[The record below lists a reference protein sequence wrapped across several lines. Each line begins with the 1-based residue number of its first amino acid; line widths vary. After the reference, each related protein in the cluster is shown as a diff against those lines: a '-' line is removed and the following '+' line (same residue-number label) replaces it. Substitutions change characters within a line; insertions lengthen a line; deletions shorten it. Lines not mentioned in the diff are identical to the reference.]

1 MAQADSVPTAIPGPI
16 TGAISKAS
24 TNRGSADRLY
34 LIGGS
39 APYIPPIETETSL
52 LELWRDISRRAD
64 PDNPMEE
71 QNRRWHETITG
82 RVPLGGYIVAIT
94 YATVSILLGW
104 WPWNILLILLLFSCS
119 KHLQLSGIGNAGEG
133 DGRRRAASC
142 R

>member
-1 MAQADSVPTAIPGPI
+1 MAKADSLPTAIPGPI

-34 LIGGS
+34 LIGGPAS
-39 APYIPPIETETSL
+39 HIPPIETEASL
-52 LELWRDISRRAD
+52 LELCREIGQRVD
-64 PDNPMEE
+64 PDNPMDE

-82 RVPLGGYIVAIT
+82 RMPLGYYIVAIT

-119 KHLQLSGIGNAGEG
+119 KYLRLSATDDAGEG

>member
-1 MAQADSVPTAIPGPI
+1 MAQADSVPTAIPRPI

-39 APYIPPIETETSL
+39 APHIPPIETETSL
-52 LELWRDISRRAD
+52 LELWREVCRRAD
-64 PDNPMEE
+64 RDNPTEE
-71 QNRRWHETITG
+71 QSRRWHETITG
-82 RVPLGGYIVAIT
+82 RIPLGWYIVAIL
-94 YATVSILLGW
+94 YATVSILLGC

-119 KHLQLSGIGNAGEG
+119 KYVQLSAINNAGG
-133 DGRRRAASC
+133 SNGRRRGGSC

>member
-1 MAQADSVPTAIPGPI
+1 MAKADSLPTAIPGPI

-24 TNRGSADRLY
+24 TNRGSADRLC

-52 LELWRDISRRAD
+52 LEPWRDISRRAD
-64 PDNPMEE
+64 RDDPTEE
-71 QNRRWHETITG
+71 QNRQKTIIG
-82 RVPLGGYIVAIT
+82 RMPLGWYIVAIT
-94 YATVSILLGW
+94 YATLSILLGW

-119 KHLQLSGIGNAGEG
+119 KYLRLSATDDAGES
-133 DGRRRAASC
+133 GRPQSGGSC

>member
-39 APYIPPIETETSL
+39 APYIPPIQTETSL
-52 LELWRDISRRAD
+52 LKLWREMCRRAD
-64 PDNPMEE
+64 RDDSMEE
-71 QNRRWHETITG
+71 QNRQKTITG
-82 RVPLGGYIVAIT
+82 RMPLGWYLVAVC
-94 YATVSILLGW
+94 YATAVILLGW
-104 WPWNILLILLLFSCS
+104 YPWNFLLILLLFSN
-119 KHLQLSGIGNAGEG
+119 KHLQLSGIGNAGES
-133 DGRRRAASC
+133 GRPQSGGIC

>member
-52 LELWRDISRRAD
+52 LELWRDISRRAE
-64 PDNPMEE
+64 DNPMEE

-82 RVPLGGYIVAIT
+82 RLPLGYYIVAIT
-94 YATVSILLGW
+94 YATLSILLGW

-119 KHLQLSGIGNAGEG
+119 KYLRLSATDDAGEG
-133 DGRRRAASC
+133 DRRRRAASC

>member
-24 TNRGSADRLY
+24 TNRGSAGRLY
-34 LIGGS
+34 LIGGPAS
-39 APYIPPIETETSL
+39 HIPAIETETSL

-64 PDNPMEE
+64 RDDPTEE
-71 QNRRWHETITG
+71 QNRQKTIIG
-82 RVPLGGYIVAIT
+82 RVPLGWYIVAIT
-94 YATVSILLGW
+94 YATLSILLGW

-119 KHLQLSGIGNAGEG
+119 KYLRLSATDDAGES
-133 DGRRRAASC
+133 GRPQSGGSC

>member
-1 MAQADSVPTAIPGPI
+1 MAQADSVPTAIPRPI

-52 LELWRDISRRAD
+52 LEPWRDISRRAD

-71 QNRRWHETITG
+71 QNRQKTMTG
-82 RVPLGGYIVAIT
+82 RMPLGWYLVAVC
-94 YATVSILLGW
+94 YATAVILLGW
-104 WPWNILLILLLFSCS
+104 YPWNFLLILLLFSN
-119 KHLQLSGIGNAGEG
+119 KHLQLSGIGNAGES
-133 DGRRRAASC
+133 GRPQSGGSC

>member
-1 MAQADSVPTAIPGPI
+1 MAQADSVPTAIPRPI

-52 LELWRDISRRAD
+52 LELWREISRRAD

-71 QNRRWHETITG
+71 QNRQKTMTG
-82 RVPLGGYIVAIT
+82 RMPVGWYLVAVC
-94 YATVSILLGW
+94 YATAVILLGW
-104 WPWNILLILLLFSCS
+104 YPWNFLLILLLFGN
-119 KHLQLSGIGNAGEG
+119 KHLELSGIGNAGKSVRSG
-133 DGRRRAASC
+133 GSC

>member
-1 MAQADSVPTAIPGPI
+1 MAKADSVPTAIPGPI

-52 LELWRDISRRAD
+52 LELWREISRRAD

-71 QNRRWHETITG
+71 QNRQKTMTG
-82 RVPLGGYIVAIT
+82 RMPLGWYLVAVC
-94 YATVSILLGW
+94 YATAVILLGW
-104 WPWNILLILLLFSCS
+104 YPWNILLILLLFSCS
-119 KHLQLSGIGNAGEG
+119 KYLRLSATDDAGEG
-133 DGRRRAASC
+133 DGRRRAGSC

>member
-1 MAQADSVPTAIPGPI
+1 MAQADSVPTAIPEPI

-52 LELWRDISRRAD
+52 LELWREISRRAD
-64 PDNPMEE
+64 PDDPMEE
-71 QNRRWHETITG
+71 QNRQKTITG
-82 RVPLGGYIVAIT
+82 RMPLGWYLVAVC
-94 YATVSILLGW
+94 YATAVILLGW
-104 WPWNILLILLLFSCS
+104 YPWNFLLILLLFSN
-119 KHLQLSGIGNAGEG
+119 KHLQLSGIGNAGES
-133 DGRRRAASC
+133 GRPQSGGSC

>member
-39 APYIPPIETETSL
+39 APHIPPIGTEASL
-52 LELWRDISRRAD
+52 LEVWREIGWRVD
-64 PDNPMEE
+64 PDNPMDE

-82 RVPLGGYIVAIT
+82 RMPLGWYIVAIL
-94 YATVSILLGW
+94 YATVAILLGW
-104 WPWNILLILLLFSCS
+104 WPWNILLILVLLLNRDEVLRCWISS
-119 KHLQLSGIGNAGEG
+119 KWGS
-133 DGRRRAASC
+133 S
-142 R
+142 

>member
-1 MAQADSVPTAIPGPI
+1 MAQADSVPTPNRRPI
-16 TGAISKAS
+16 TDAASKAS

-64 PDNPMEE
+64 PNNPMEE
-71 QNRRWHETITG
+71 QNRQKAMTG
-82 RVPLGGYIVAIT
+82 RMPLGWYLVAVC
-94 YATVSILLGW
+94 YATAVILLGW
-104 WPWNILLILLLFSCS
+104 YPWNFLLILLLFGN
-119 KHLQLSGIGNAGEG
+119 KHLELSGIGNAGESG
-133 DGRRRAASC
+133 GLRSGGGC